1 MQVISYLNSLIYLE
15 NNVYTPPTPK
25 CSVICFFRYNFDRT
39 FFFLAAE
46 KKMMMVDDGYYQ
58 LQLVHYNRDVYQIY
72 WSITLEK
79 TI

>member
-1 MQVISYLNSLIYLE
+1 MFIHHPRQSAVSFVFLDITL
-15 NNVYTPPTPK
+15 TGP
-25 CSVICFFRYNFDRT
+25 